1 MARKKKNDEANFD
14 DMLMGML
21 GNMLDNIPPDMRDAF
36 VNKLNECAAEGKDI
50 LDIQNEMYEY
60 QRPDYTK
67 SVQPLAECLM
77 CLHDAVLPTDAQAAY
92 ARVHDEMK
100 KLPKDS
106 QERMLRNYL
115 MNVLADGLT
124 RDFENENEK
133 SCLHLFVVFQLID
146 DFELTNLFDVILETM
161 KQAPNFFHF
170 YYSEFEDVAIW
181 ILARVGVNHLEEL
194 KKLMFTDGF
203 VLELHPIIFNAVVQ
217 MAIDNPFYRLQVL
230 AWTSDVLKSGIGK
243 SILPLSMDSFVLS
256 LAQIKAVELL
266 PMIKSLYKEYSVPSV
281 EIKGGIKGVTR
292 LLTKGTNEVI
302 VNFVTIKELLERL
315 KGIEA
320 GDFDDEEADN
330 AEENFNEWWDD
341 DDDNMDEQARN
352 VRDADALF
360 HKELNKSRRKKGQRC
375 LYTLDVTLK
384 GSPRKVYR
392 QLTVPSD
399 LALNHLGEILVRAV
413 GWDGYHLNQF
423 IKGKNDYYV
432 MPDENGFVDFG
443 ENASKYTIGDLLT
456 RIGCKIQWEYDFGDS
471 WIHEIKLV
479 EKVAT
484 DVDTQSAVMLVKAT
498 GACPPEDC
506 GGICGY
512 RHLLSVLKD
521 PSSEEY
527 EEMREW
533 LGGDFNPKSFS
544 LSLARERIARYVKNL

>member
-1 MARKKKNDEANFD
+1 MARKKNNYEANFN

-21 GNMLDNIPPDMRDAF
+21 GEMLDNIPPDMRDAF
-36 VNKLNECAAEGKDI
+36 VNKLHECAAEGKDI

-67 SVQPLAECLM
+67 SVQPLAECIL
-77 CLHDAVLPTDAQAAY
+77 CLHDAVLPTDALAVY
-92 ARVHDEMK
+92 ARVHDDMK

-106 QERMLRNYL
+106 QERMLRNYF
-115 MNVLADGLT
+115 MNILADGLT

-133 SCLHLFVVFQLID
+133 SCLHLFVVFQLVD
-146 DFELTNLFDVILETM
+146 DFELMNLFDVILETM
-161 KQAPNFFHF
+161 KQAPDFFQF
-170 YYSEFEDVAIW
+170 YYGQFEDVATW

-194 KKLMFTDGF
+194 KELMFTDGF
-203 VLELHPIIFNAVVQ
+203 VPELYPIIFNAVVQ

-230 AWTSDVLKSGIGK
+230 AWTAEVLKSGIGK
-243 SILPLSMDSFVLS
+243 SIQPLSMDSFVQS

-292 LLTKGTNEVI
+292 LLTKGTNDAI
-302 VNFVTIKELLERL
+302 VKFVTIKEMLEQL
-315 KGIEA
+315 KEIESS
-320 GDFDDEEADN
+320 DFDDEEADDD
-330 AEENFNEWWDD
+330 EENFIEWWDD
-341 DDDNMDEQARN
+341 DDDNMNEQARN

-360 HKELNKSRRKKGQRC
+360 YKEMNKSRRRKGQRY

-432 MPDENGFVDFG
+432 MPDKNGFVDFG
-443 ENASKYTIGDLLT
+443 ENASKYTICNLLT
-456 RIGCKIQWEYDFGDS
+456 RIGGKIQWEYDFGDS

-484 DVDTQSAVMLVKAT
+484 DADTQSAVTLVKAT

-506 GGICGY
+506 GGISGY
-512 RHLLSVLKD
+512 RHLLSVLKN

-544 LSLARERIARYVKNL
+544 LSRARERIARYVNNL

>member
-1 MARKKKNDEANFD
+1 MARKKNDDEANFN

-21 GNMLDNIPPDMRDAF
+21 GEMLDNISPDMRDAF
-36 VNKLNECAAEGKDI
+36 LNKLDECAAEGKDI

-124 RDFENENEK
+124 RDFENETEK

-146 DFELTNLFDVILETM
+146 DFELTNLFDVVLETM
-161 KQAPNFFHF
+161 KQAPNFFQF
-170 YYSEFEDVAIW
+170 YYGEFEDVATW

-194 KKLMFTDGF
+194 KQLMFTDGF
-203 VLELHPIIFNAVVQ
+203 VLELYPIIFNAVVQ
-217 MAIDNPFYRLQVL
+217 MAIDNPFCRLQVL
-230 AWTSDVLKSGIGK
+230 EWTADVLKSGIGK
-243 SILPLSMDSFVLS
+243 SILPLSMDSFVKS

-266 PMIKSLYKEYSVPSV
+266 PMIKDIYKEYSVPFV
-281 EIKGGIKGVTR
+281 EIKGGIKGVAR

-302 VNFVTIKELLERL
+302 VNFATIKELLEHL
-315 KGIEA
+315 KEVEA
-320 GDFDDEEADN
+320 SDLDDEEEDN
-330 AEENFNEWWDD
+330 GEENFIEWWDD
-341 DDDNMDEQARN
+341 DDDDMDEQARN

-360 HKELNKSRRKKGQRC
+360 QKELNKSRRKKGQRC

-413 GWDGYHLNQF
+413 GWGGYHLSQF
-423 IKGKNDYYV
+423 IKGKNDYYA
-432 MPDENGFVDFG
+432 MPDNNGFVDFG
-443 ENASKYTIGDLLT
+443 ENASKYTVCDLLT
-456 RIGCKIQWEYDFGDS
+456 RIGSKIQWEYDLGDS

-484 DVDTQSAVMLVKAT
+484 DADTQSAVMLVKAT

-506 GGICGY
+506 GGIYGY
-512 RHLLSVLKD
+512 RHLLSVLKE

-544 LSLARERIARYVKNL
+544 LSLARERIARYVKNM

>member
-1 MARKKKNDEANFD
+1 MARKKNNDEANFD

-21 GNMLDNIPPDMRDAF
+21 GGMLDKISPDMREAF
-36 VNKLNECAAEGKDI
+36 LNQLEECAAEGKD
-50 LDIQNEMYEY
+50 LLEIQNEMYEY

-67 SVQPLAECLM
+67 SVQPLAECLK
-77 CLHDAVLPTDAQAAY
+77 CLHEAVLPSDALAVY

-100 KLPKDS
+100 NLPKDC
-106 QERMLRNYL
+106 QEQMLRNYL

-124 RDFENENEK
+124 RDFENEQEI
-133 SCLHLFVVFQLID
+133 SCLHLFVVFQLVD

-161 KQAPNFFHF
+161 KQAPNFFQF
-170 YYSEFEDVAIW
+170 YYSEFEDVATW
-181 ILARVGVNHLEEL
+181 ILARVGVDHLEEL
-194 KKLMFTDGF
+194 KQLMFTDGF
-203 VLELHPIIFNAVVQ
+203 VLELYPIIFNAVVQ

-230 AWTSDVLKSGIGK
+230 AWTADVLKSGIGE
-243 SILPLSMDSFVLS
+243 SILPLAMDSYVKS

-266 PMIKSLYKEYSVPSV
+266 PVIKNIYKEYSVPSM
-281 EIKGGIKGVTR
+281 EIKGGIKGVTK
-292 LLTKGTNEVI
+292 LLTKGTKEAI
-302 VNFVTIKELLERL
+302 VTFATIKEILERSTEM
-315 KGIEA
+315 EA
-320 GDFDDEEADN
+320 SDFDDEEEDN
-330 AEENFNEWWDD
+330 AEENILNWWGDD
-341 DDDNMDEQARN
+341 DDDMDDHASN
-352 VRDADALF
+352 VRDTDALF
-360 HKELNKSRRKKGQRC
+360 HKELNKSRRKKGQRY
-375 LYTLDVTLK
+375 LYTLDVTLI

-399 LALNHLGEILVRAV
+399 LALNHLGEILVCAV
-413 GWDGYHLNQF
+413 GWDGFHLNQF
-423 IKGKNDYYV
+423 IKGKKDYYL

-443 ENASKYTIGDLLT
+443 ENASEYTIGDLLT
-456 RIGCKIQWEYDFGDS
+456 RIGSKIQWEYDFGDS
-471 WIHEIKLV
+471 WLHEIKLV

-484 DVDTQSAVMLVKAT
+484 DADTQSAVTLVKAT

-506 GGICGY
+506 GGVYGY

-527 EEMREW
+527 EEMRDW

>member
-21 GNMLDNIPPDMRDAF
+21 GNMLDNLSPDMRDAF
-36 VNKLNECAAEGKDI
+36 LNKMDECAAEGKDI

-124 RDFENENEK
+124 RDFENETEK

-161 KQAPNFFHF
+161 KQAPNFFQF

-203 VLELHPIIFNAVVQ
+203 VLELYPIIFNAVVQ

-243 SILPLSMDSFVLS
+243 SILPLSMDSFVKS

-266 PMIKSLYKEYSVPSV
+266 PMIKDIYKEYSVPSV

-292 LLTKGTNEVI
+292 LLTKGTNEAI
-302 VNFVTIKELLERL
+302 VKFVTIKELLERL

>member
-1 MARKKKNDEANFD
+1 MARKKNDDEANFN

-21 GNMLDNIPPDMRDAF
+21 GEMLDNISPDMRDAF
-36 VNKLNECAAEGKDI
+36 LNKLDECAAEGKDI

-124 RDFENENEK
+124 RDFENETEK

-146 DFELTNLFDVILETM
+146 DFELTNLFDVVLETM
-161 KQAPNFFHF
+161 KQAPNFFQF
-170 YYSEFEDVAIW
+170 YYGEFEDVATW

-194 KKLMFTDGF
+194 KQLMFTDGF
-203 VLELHPIIFNAVVQ
+203 VLELYPIIFNAVVQ
-217 MAIDNPFYRLQVL
+217 MAIDNPFCRLQVL
-230 AWTSDVLKSGIGK
+230 EWTADVLKSGIGK
-243 SILPLSMDSFVLS
+243 SILPLSMDSFVKS

-266 PMIKSLYKEYSVPSV
+266 PMIKDIYKEYSVPFV
-281 EIKGGIKGVTR
+281 EIKGGIKGVAR

-302 VNFVTIKELLERL
+302 VNFATIKELLEHL
-315 KGIEA
+315 KEVGA
-320 GDFDDEEADN
+320 SDLDDEEEDN
-330 AEENFNEWWDD
+330 GEENFIEWWDD
-341 DDDNMDEQARN
+341 DDDDMDEQARN

-360 HKELNKSRRKKGQRC
+360 QKELNKSRRKKGQRC

-413 GWDGYHLNQF
+413 GWGGYHLSQF
-423 IKGKNDYYV
+423 IKGKNDYYA
-432 MPDENGFVDFG
+432 MPDNNGFVDFG
-443 ENASKYTIGDLLT
+443 ENASKYTVCDLLT
-456 RIGCKIQWEYDFGDS
+456 RIGSKIQWEYDLGDS

-484 DVDTQSAVMLVKAT
+484 DADTQSAVMLVKAT

-506 GGICGY
+506 GGIYGY
-512 RHLLSVLKD
+512 RHLLSVLKE

-544 LSLARERIARYVKNL
+544 LSLARERIARYVKNM